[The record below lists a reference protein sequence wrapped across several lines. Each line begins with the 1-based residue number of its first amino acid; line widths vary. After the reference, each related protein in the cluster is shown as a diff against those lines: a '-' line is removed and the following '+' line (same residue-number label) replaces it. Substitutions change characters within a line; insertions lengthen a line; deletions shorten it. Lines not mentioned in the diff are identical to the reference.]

1 MKNHP
6 FLSTIATWVIAIL
19 IITFFVVDPIST
31 FATTINE
38 LKNQQAEAQQI
49 YDSINQEI
57 KEISKEQ
64 TSIQSEIKDLDT
76 QIVELLAGISIIEDE
91 LVEKQEQIEIVQAE
105 YEVALADEEAQ
116 YQSMTTRIQYI
127 YEKGDANYIQ
137 LFLEAKSF
145 TEMVD
150 KVDFVEQLYEYDRQM
165 LLDYQQ
171 IREEVACLKETLEIE
186 QSELL
191 AIQEE
196 LNQEKVILEGLLVEK
211 KAQSEDYEVQLAQ
224 AKQEAAAYKT
234 KVNSIQKQVK
244 KLEEEERKKAA
255 LAAAQTATTT
265 GKSSYSLKVDV
276 NNIKNAAGSELGKNI
291 AIFACQF
298 VGNPY
303 VSGGTSLTKGADCS
317 GFTSAVYKEFGI
329 SLSRTSFSQRS
340 DGVAVEYKDAQPGD
354 LICYSGHVGL
364 YIGNG
369 MIVHAS
375 SVKTGIKISYATY
388 RSILAVR
395 RII

>member
-1 MKNHP
+1 MREQS
-6 FLSTIATWVIAIL
+6 FFSTIVTWFIAIV
-19 IITFFVVDPIST
+19 IIAFFVAEPINT
-31 FATTINE
+31 FATTMNE

-49 YDSINQEI
+49 YDNINSEI
-57 KEISKEQ
+57 NEISREKK
-64 TSIQSEIKDLDT
+64 TLDTEIKDLDT

-91 LVEKQEQIEIVQAE
+91 IVEKQQQIEIVQAE
-105 YEVALADEEAQ
+105 YEVALADEQSQYEA
-116 YQSMTTRIQYI
+116 MTTRIKYI
-127 YEKGDANYIQ
+127 YEKGDASYIQ
-137 LFLEAKSF
+137 IFLEAKSF

-150 KVDFVEQLYEYDRQM
+150 KADFVEQLYEYDRQM
-165 LLDYQQ
+165 LLDYQKV
-171 IREEVACLKETLEIE
+171 REEVAALKETLEIE

-191 AIQEE
+191 AIQDE
-196 LNQEKVILEGLLVEK
+196 LIQEKVILEELLVEK
-211 KAQSEDYEVQLAQ
+211 KALSEDYEVQLAQ

-234 KVNSIQKQVK
+234 KVKSLQSQVK
-244 KLEEEERKKAA
+244 KLEEEERRKQA
-255 LAAAQTATTT
+255 LAAAQNASTT

-276 NNIKNAAGSELGKNI
+276 NSIKNATGSELGKNI
-291 AIFACQF
+291 AVFACQY

-303 VSGGTSLTKGADCS
+303 VSGGTSLTNGADCS
-317 GFTSAVYKEFGI
+317 GFTYAVYKEFGV

-388 RSILAVR
+388 RPILAVR

>member
-6 FLSTIATWVIAIL
+6 FLSTIATWVIAIF

-91 LVEKQEQIEIVQAE
+91 IVEKQEQIEIVQAE
-105 YEVALADEEAQ
+105 YKVALADEEAQ
-116 YQSMTTRIQYI
+116 YQAMTTRIKYI

-303 VSGGTSLTKGADCS
+303 VSGGTSLTNGADCS

-329 SLSRTSFSQRS
+329 SISRTSFSQRS

-388 RSILAVR
+388 RPILAVR

>member
-1 MKNHP
+1 
-6 FLSTIATWVIAIL
+6 
-19 IITFFVVDPIST
+19 VDPIST

-57 KEISKEQ
+57 NEISKEQ

-91 LVEKQEQIEIVQAE
+91 IVEKQQQIEIVQVE

-116 YQSMTTRIQYI
+116 YQAMTTRIKYI

-234 KVNSIQKQVK
+234 KVKNIQNQVK

-255 LAAAQTATTT
+255 QAAAQAAAQNATST
-265 GKSSYSLKVDV
+265 GNSSYSLKVDV
-276 NNIKNAAGSELGKNI
+276 NNIKKASGSDLGKSI
-291 AIFACQF
+291 AIFACQY

-303 VSGGTSLTKGADCS
+303 VSGGTSLTNGADCS

-340 DGVAVEYKDAQPGD
+340 DGVAVEYNDAQPGD
-354 LICYSGHVGL
+354 IICYSGHVGI

-388 RSILAVR
+388 RPILAVR